1 MTGYK
6 YSEIMS
12 DFYRA
17 FFLLISLFFLFAGY
31 SCQEMQ
37 KEKQQEEE
45 NVSPKFKVQGWNI
58 LSRNYDNALKVI
70 DAAKEYKINHLQISH
85 KIIMDLRHAKN
96 PETAKM
102 VNDLTEKAHK
112 QGIQEVCVW
121 DHSLYKLDYYPK
133 EFIRKQDGKIDLD
146 NPEFWAWLKNDYREM
161 LDLLPNID
169 GIILTFIETGAHVE
183 DQHSDILKTEEE
195 KLAAM
200 VDTLASVI
208 IDERDLQL
216 YVRTFI
222 YTKHELSSLLKCI
235 NLVKNPKLRVMTK
248 ETPHDFFLTHPVSE
262 FVQDIKFPTIIEFDA
277 AHEYNG
283 QGIITSILPEVHLKR
298 WKYYSKIP
306 NVIGYVART
315 DRTKTSTIVGTANE
329 INPYALFKG
338 AQNPAVDIDVI
349 YEEFIEK
356 KYGEKAIE
364 FLKPAFKKVKKIIS
378 SIFYTL
384 GLNTNSHSRFQYND
398 DSAYQRHVSGK
409 WIEPPVVF
417 IEHGVNKEF
426 HYWKDIVNHLAVPWY
441 KGESSGQLAK
451 ESHWVLDSNWLEPKE
466 LINEEY
472 LKYIVTEKDYGVNQA
487 KEALQLVQKSEDY
500 IQNKAGYDSLYH
512 LFNRT
517 LLTAKLYRGGAKVY
531 FGYRVFARGQE
542 FQTPFVKETLQQ
554 GMEEIKSTAKAMIHY
569 PQKGNQGQFVW
580 IDDAYRALE
589 FYQAVKNRE
598 SDEFDK
604 DFFPYFNY
612 SHKARVEFKDEA
624 LKIIKE

>member
-1 MTGYK
+1 MRKLHTN
-6 YSEIMS
+6 
-12 DFYRA
+12 
-17 FFLLISLFFLFAGY
+17 FFLMLGLLIAFGNF
-31 SCQEMQ
+31 SCKQEKKQ
-37 KEKQQEEE
+37 KQQALQ
-45 NVSPKFKVQGWNI
+45 SDSTQFKVQGWNI

-70 DAAKEYKINHLQISH
+70 DAAKEYDINHLQISH
-85 KIIMDLRHAKN
+85 KILMDLRHAKN

-112 QGIQEVCVW
+112 QGIEEVCVW
-121 DHSLYKLDYYPK
+121 DHSLYKLDYYPQK
-133 EFIRKQDGKIDLD
+133 FIRKQDGKINLD

-161 LDLLPNID
+161 LDLLPDID

-208 IDERDLQL
+208 IDERNLQL

-248 ETPHDFFLTHPVSE
+248 EVPHDFFLTHPVSK
-262 FVQDIKFPTIIEFDA
+262 FVKDIKFPTIIEFDA
-277 AHEYNG
+277 CHEYNG
-283 QGIITSILPEVHLKR
+283 QGIITSILPDVHLKR
-298 WKYYSKIP
+298 WNYYSNLP

-329 INPYALFKG
+329 VNLYALYKG
-338 AQNPAVDIDVI
+338 VKNPDVDINVV
-349 YEEFIEK
+349 YEQFIEK
-356 KYGEKAIE
+356 NYGEKAVE
-364 FLKPAFKKVKKIIS
+364 FLKPAFKKAEEIIS

-409 WIEPPVVF
+409 WIEPPVIF

-451 ESHWVLDSNWLEPKE
+451 ESRWVLDSNWLKPKE

-487 KEALQLVQKSEDY
+487 KEAVELIRKSEDY
-500 IQNKAGYDSLYH
+500 IQDKTAYDSLYH

-531 FGYRVFARGQE
+531 FGYRVFARGNE
-542 FQTPFVKETLQQ
+542 FQTPFVEKTLQE
-554 GMEEIKSTAKAMIHY
+554 GMEEIKSTAKEMIHY

-598 SDEFDK
+598 SDDFYK
-604 DFFPYFNY
+604 GFFPYFDY
-612 SHKARVEFKDEA
+612 FHKARGEFKDEA
-624 LKIIKE
+624 MKIIEE